1 MQNESVKA
9 GTNSLQLFAQSEY
22 YHTWSCFLSS
32 KILGLYF
39 EKAVSFDKDTLFV
52 HFKNADSHFT
62 LEIKF
67 IDGFLFLFESERA
80 TSSRDQHKG
89 ILQFRGLES
98 KEITAI
104 ISNKNDRYLAIEL
117 SHSKVLWLKG
127 FGKFGNVLLYDKQE
141 NAIEQIFKLGFKSD
155 WEFQIPSLDD
165 SYFIKENKYSAEYQ
179 KKFEVFQQRLSE
191 SLRAY
196 FFDYQ
201 KSKMIKELSQRIKH
215 IKAIL
220 DQSEKRIYQI
230 ETRRSNK
237 ELGDLI
243 LAHAHSLKPGLSQAL
258 ITDYYTQQRIRI
270 KLNPDLSAAEN
281 AKKYYGKAKNEVI
294 ERQKLKQTI
303 SLSSHNL
310 GILESQ
316 LETVNACMNMKELR
330 SISITKNSSQKD
342 NKSKIDNLPYKLFDF
357 SGFQIWVGKNN
368 KSNDEML
375 KLSSKNDLW
384 LHAKDCTG
392 SHVIIKKKGLVFPK
406 EVIEFAAKLAAQH
419 SKSKHQSIVP
429 VIFTERKFITKSKN
443 MNAGEVNVLKE
454 QIIDAHLDK

>member
-1 MQNESVKA
+1 MSSNPVKTDQNR
-9 GTNSLQLFAQSEY
+9 LQLFSQADY
-22 YHTWSCFLSS
+22 YHTWSRYLSS

-52 HFKNADSHFT
+52 HFKNADTHFA

-98 KEITAI
+98 METTAI
-104 ISNKNDRYLAIEL
+104 ISNYNDRYLAIEL
-117 SHSKVLWLKG
+117 NNSKVLWLKG
-127 FGKFGNVLLYDKQE
+127 FGKFGNVLLYDKHE
-141 NAIEQIFKLGFKSD
+141 HAIEQIFKLSFKSD
-155 WEFQIPSLDD
+155 WEFQIPQLED
-165 SYFIKENKYSAEYQ
+165 SFFIKENQFSVEYKQ
-179 KKFEVFQQRLSE
+179 KFQEFQLTLSE
-191 SLRAY
+191 TLRAY
-196 FFDYQ
+196 FFDFQ
-201 KSKMIKELSQRIKH
+201 KNKIVKDLSQRIKH
-215 IKAIL
+215 IKTIL
-220 DQSEKRIYQI
+220 DQSQKRIIQI

-270 KLNPDLSAAEN
+270 KLNPDLSAADN

-294 ERQKLKQTI
+294 ERRKLEQTI
-303 SLSSHNL
+303 SLSTQNL
-310 GILESQ
+310 SILESQ
-316 LETVNACMNMKELR
+316 LESVNACMNMKELR
-330 SISITKNSSQKD
+330 SISVTNNSSQKD
-342 NKSKIDNLPYKLFDF
+342 NKTKTDNLPYKLIEFN
-357 SGFQIWVGKNN
+357 GFQIWVGKNN

-384 LHAKDCTG
+384 LHAKDSTG

-406 EVIEFAAKLAAQH
+406 EVIEFAAKLAAQN

-429 VIFTERKFITKSKN
+429 VIFTERKFVTKSKN
-443 MNAGEVNVLKE
+443 MNAGEVNVIKE
-454 QIIDAHLDK
+454 QIIDAHLNK